1 MTTAEKT
8 RCIGHYKN
16 GNPCRSWAVIGEY
29 CKRHHE
35 DVLEAAL
42 SGELEAEARRIAE
55 RMDRQLAEQ
64 KSLTR
69 EHRGF
74 RLIHRGSGNRDAK
87 NYGRDWQ
94 VVAVTYEAAIA
105 YCDATGERMPHAG
118 YQCGDMYDIAP
129 EDIIAQIDDLLDGH
143 PAEEVVMPDGGAVVV
158 SPGTGAIYQEI
169 TPEERAQRLEMETAL
184 EARHQEAVDRRI
196 RREAALAQ
204 DAADREVDIQRQE
217 AAIYAESGL
226 TDRQIVE
233 AQEKARMVIRDTAGS
248 LRPVDPVKAASI
260 GVSMVRGRLI
270 GEKEDRERRAAR
282 RQELAALHERQD
294 RRGEQR
300 TNLEGQILCDSCQRS
315 YHDPAY
321 DYCYGCGRGRKNPA
335 HRARMASGEI
345 AERKAARQAIREGYL
360 APQRAA
366 EQAEQAAMRETRD
379 QVYQQALADAGVT
392 EEELREYALRRGI
405 DHMTVR
411 FSFSYKQRLELLS
424 EIAAAKE

>member
-204 DAADREVDIQRQE
+204 DAADREVDIQRKE

-233 AQEKARMVIRDTAGS
+233 AQENARMVIRDTAGS
-248 LRPVDPVKAASI
+248 RRPVDPVKAASM
-260 GVSMVRGRLI
+260 GVSVVKGRII

-282 RQELAALHERQD
+282 RQELAALHEQQD

-300 TNLEGQILCDSCQRS
+300 TDLEGPDTLRLLPTGLSRS
-315 YHDPAY
+315 RLRLLLWLRARAQK
-321 DYCYGCGRGRKNPA
+321 CRRTG
-335 HRARMASGEI
+335 ARMASGEI
-345 AERKAARQAIREGYL
+345 AERKAARQAIREGVSG
-360 APQRAA
+360 PP
-366 EQAEQAAMRETRD
+366 TRGGAGGAGRD
-379 QVYQQALADAGVT
+379 ARDAGSGVSASP
-392 EEELREYALRRGI
+392 RRRRG
-405 DHMTVR
+405 HGGG
-411 FSFSYKQRLELLS
+411 
-424 EIAAAKE
+424 AAGVCAAPRH